1 MTINDLL
8 APNETVQL
16 SGTVTSYGEKSTDIY
31 LTNQCLYLYCE
42 ELYKWEVQRYDCI
55 VYLTKLWIDGKW
67 HIQVYNSNRF
77 NSEFDIG
84 RNSQWA
90 DSIFKCLKHG
100 WDDAKRHASTGT
112 TGGDGNPFGW

>member
-16 SGTVTSYGEKSTDIY
+16 SGTVTCLGDVADIY

-42 ELYKWEVQRYDCI
+42 KLYKWEVQRYDCI
-55 VYLTKLWIDGKW
+55 VHLIKLWRDGEWYIK
-67 HIQVYNSNRF
+67 VCNSDSF
-77 NSEFDIG
+77 YSEFSIG

-90 DSIFKCLKHG
+90 DTIFKCLKRG
-100 WDDAKRHASTGT
+100 WDDAKRRANTSTI
-112 TGGDGNPFGW
+112 GGDGNPFNR